1 MAQEDPNIFFRELM
15 KSKPTPETRADWLA
29 NHLKLVDLGEKA
41 QVREKPF
48 SYSGFVRDDG
58 TLRLSSGRVT
68 TGTDMKGY
76 RMHCVNRGV
85 HRLVAEA
92 FVENP
97 RPDIFDMVDHI
108 DHNRSNNHYTN
119 LRWLDSELNCANRK
133 ASKNVMYVKS
143 MKTKKWTGS
152 FKVGK
157 KRFRKTFETEAEASE
172 WAHRQKAV
180 AWQKLYEKKLTQTK
194 P

>member
-15 KSKPTPETRADWLA
+15 KSKPNPETRAGWLA

-48 SYSGFVRDDG
+48 SFSGFVRDDG

-68 TGTDMKGY
+68 TGANMNGY
-76 RMHCVNRGV
+76 RIHCMSQCI

-92 FVENP
+92 FVKNP

-108 DHNRSNNHYTN
+108 DHIRSNNHYTN
-119 LRWLDSELNCANRK
+119 LRWVDNELNTANRK
-133 ASKNVMYVKS
+133 NSKNVAYVKS
-143 MKTKKWTGS
+143 MKTKKWAGV

-157 KRFRKTFETEAEASE
+157 KNFRKTFETEAEAHE
-172 WAHRQKAV
+172 WAHREKAV
-180 AWQKLYEKKLTQTK
+180 AWQKLYEEKITN
-194 P
+194 